1 MHERS
6 ESEVTQSCP
15 TLHDA
20 MDCSPPSPSIHGIFQ
35 ARVLEWVAISFTI
48 TCHRAP
54 EKKIK
59 EGISVGHQRKDKR
72 WPFSRNQSPGE
83 SKTIHV
89 TKKQQLHQFILPPG
103 GFLGGSDNKESTCNA
118 GDSSSI
124 TESGRSFGEEN
135 GNPLQ
140 YSCLENPL
148 DRGTWWATVHGV
160 AGLDTTEQLIHTHA
174 HTQQ

>member
-1 MHERS
+1 MKVKS

-103 GFLGGSDNKESTCNA
+103 GFLGGSESKESACNIEDP
-118 GDSSSI
+118 GSI
-124 TESGRSFGEEN
+124 PGSGRSFGEEN

-140 YSCLENPL
+140 YSCLENSM
-148 DRGTWWATVHGV
+148 DRGAWWAAVHR
-160 AGLDTTEQLIHTHA
+160 DTKSET
-174 HTQQ
+174 